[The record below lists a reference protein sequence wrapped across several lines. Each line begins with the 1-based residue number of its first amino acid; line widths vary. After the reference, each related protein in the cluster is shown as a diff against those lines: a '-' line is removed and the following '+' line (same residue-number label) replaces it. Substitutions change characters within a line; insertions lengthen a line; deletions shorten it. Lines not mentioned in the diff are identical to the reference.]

1 MKVLIRIVKILIIIS
16 PCILIGWLLWKN
28 FVPSGEFSAVYA
40 FERTPWISALRPGHR
55 ISEIREENGVK
66 VQSLTDDPVYFDIT
80 FPITF
85 ERVIVE
91 VDYKNPLNQPFKIGA
106 FTSKKDWKFALKDL
120 QSRQGEALT
129 GLSKVPLVNGDWQT
143 GIAEFDI
150 SGLDKSGRK
159 ITMILSLPEIRSRG
173 GEVIIKEIRI
183 KMIKQPVNILE
194 YVFSY

>member
-1 MKVLIRIVKILIIIS
+1 MKFIISMKIFIRIIKILIIIS

-28 FVPSGEFSAVYA
+28 FVPSGNFSAVYK

-55 ISEIREENGVK
+55 ISEIREEDGIR

-85 ERVIVE
+85 ESVVVE
-91 VDYKNPLNQPFKIGA
+91 ADYKNPLNQPFKIGA
-106 FTSKKDWKFALKDL
+106 FTSKKDWKFALKDFD
-120 QSRQGEALT
+120 
-129 GLSKVPLVNGDWQT
+129 SKKDLGDGWRT
-143 GIAEFDI
+143 ATVEFNL

-159 ITMILSLPEIRSRG
+159 IMMILSLPEIRKLG
-173 GEVIIKEIRI
+173 GEVVIKEIRMRAI
-183 KMIKQPVNILE
+183 KTPTTILD